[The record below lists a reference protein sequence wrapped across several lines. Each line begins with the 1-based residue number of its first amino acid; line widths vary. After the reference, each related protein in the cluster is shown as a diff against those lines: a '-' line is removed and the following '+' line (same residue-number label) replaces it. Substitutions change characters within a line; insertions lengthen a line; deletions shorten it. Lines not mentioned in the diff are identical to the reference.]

1 MLALYR
7 SAVRGLPPAVWWF
20 SGAAFINRAGTMVLP
35 FLSLYLR
42 DEIGL
47 SMDDVGWI
55 LSAFGLGAMFGV
67 YASGPLVDRY
77 GGRRIQIA
85 SLFLG
90 GTAFCA
96 IVLFRSFWGIVGA
109 TFVAAAVS
117 EAFRP
122 AVMATIAAA
131 SDEQNRAR
139 SFGLLRLA
147 VNAGMAVGPAVGGLL
162 AEINFW
168 WVFIGDGVT
177 CWLAG
182 LALVLVPIGSANEAR
197 GAQGAPNKR
206 GARGEYDAGRRP
218 VAAWRDGPFFV
229 FCILVALLLTAFF
242 QLFFTL
248 PLYLKDV
255 YGWSEKSVGL
265 LIGLNAGLIVLFELP
280 LVTALQEEPP
290 VKILGFGSA
299 LVGAGFAVLLFGPY
313 AVLPV
318 VMMVIA
324 SFGEMLLFPSANVV
338 VANRAPRHV
347 VGRYMA
353 LYGAAS
359 SLSFVIAPWLGLQ
372 TYGRFG
378 GDGLWGGTIG
388 VFFVVAVLAWGPV
401 RRQLEESASPELA
414 WSDAHGLST
423 QEPEGERDGPVA
435 DV

>member
-42 DEIGL
+42 GEIGL
-47 SMDDVGWI
+47 SVDDVGWI
-55 LSAFGLGAMFGV
+55 LSAFGLGAMFGM
-67 YASGPLVDRY
+67 YASGPLVDRF

-96 IVLFRSFWGIVGA
+96 LVLFRSFWGIVGA

-131 SDEQNRAR
+131 SNEQNRAR

-147 VNAGMAVGPAVGGLL
+147 VNAGMAVGPAVGGVL
-162 AEINFW
+162 AEIDFW

-182 LALVLVPIGSANEAR
+182 LALVLVPIGSTVEAE
-197 GAQGAPNKR
+197 GS
-206 GARGEYDAGRRP
+206 DAGAANAPASSELGPRP
-218 VAAWRDGPFFV
+218 VAAWRDGPFV
-229 FCILVALLLTAFF
+229 LLCLLVAVLLTAFF

-255 YGWSEKSVGL
+255 YDWSEKSVGL
-265 LIGLNAGLIVLFELP
+265 LIGLNAALIVLFELP

-290 VKILGFGSA
+290 VKILGFGAA
-299 LVGAGFAVLLFGPY
+299 LVGAGFMVLLFGPH
-313 AVLPV
+313 AILPV

-338 VANRAPRHV
+338 VANRAPRRV
-347 VGRYMA
+347 LGRYMA
-353 LYGAAS
+353 LYGAS
-359 SLSFVIAPWLGLQ
+359 TSLSFVIAPWLGLQ

-378 GDGLWGGTIG
+378 GHGLWGGTVGIC
-388 VFFVVAVLAWGPV
+388 FVVALLAWGPV
-401 RRQLEESASPELA
+401 RRRLERSPSPGSSWPGSA
-414 WSDAHGLST
+414 DLSA
-423 QEPEGERDGPVA
+423 QQREREPDRPVA